1 MYLLI
6 KVEMKSNQSIL
17 RLPPEMQSKKNRA
30 TYYDF
35 FLTIFSYGGRWV
47 GVKGVSSKSL
57 IVLPSDF

>member
-1 MYLLI
+1 
-6 KVEMKSNQSIL
+6 MKSNQSIL
-17 RLPPEMQSKKNRA
+17 CLPPEMQSKKNRA